1 MKKLLSG
8 LSGIMLAFCLLL
20 PPCAVTAQGVQI
32 PDDLAG
38 VIPESDLVELI
49 GYMAQYRSAD
59 LFAHLQAVDAVL
71 TPLFAD
77 IKSVLGSDV
86 DLPDVS
92 AITNEFEA
100 KIDAIFQSST
110 ASEAESRVQDLIS
123 SGQEVQA
130 RFQEVASKMQAVASQ
145 LEQKGARLQEELT
158 AAMDEWLADEEQKIQ
173 QQLDEEN
180 RQLTAEMQAEVEQY
194 AADLTQSLIAAAG
207 NNPNPDA
214 IKAQVDAAV
223 AAKVAQES
231 RELQQYMQQRGEE
244 LSQQLQAAAEV
255 KADELSAGAYSA
267 LESIRD
273 TSGNINERIEQAAQ
287 ALLPSYDIYY
297 QKFLQK
303 KAAIIQAAVDA
314 QLETARQQ
322 IRAFADELDEARK
335 QGRDVPSADELLSRL
350 EGDKQALIDRIVM
363 AESGAAIDEAVN
375 EFKARWDNIRKS
387 LEAARMQ
394 GAQEIIDKTLAAL
407 NDKDTETKL
416 LAAQVQIE
424 KGIKDL
430 EAGLAQNG
438 LKDTEKA
445 QLMKLYQLLPLVED
459 CLSLINEFKQANA
472 DDDIDYLLTLKDRL
486 QERLTGIQRCTDE
499 ESLCPGLGTFI
510 EAENESSRDLLPPT
524 EEWHSHQELDA
535 TWRPEPLSSN
545 GAWYLSRGG
554 ESLSYS
560 FSVKTEGDYVLWV
573 RDLGTSEKSGQRAI
587 SIAIDGVDYGTFT
600 ENPNPAPEPGIFG
613 WHKTATIHL
622 SAGTHTLTVTKAET
636 TGGAAILDCFYL
648 TNNPDEVPTG

>member
-8 LSGIMLAFCLLL
+8 LSGVMLAFCLLM
-20 PPCAVTAQGVQI
+20 PPCTVTAQGVQI

-38 VIPESDLVELI
+38 IIPESDMLELI
-49 GYMAQYRSAD
+49 GYMAQYQSAD
-59 LFAHLQAVDAVL
+59 LFAHLEAADAVL

-77 IKSVLGSDV
+77 IKTVLGNDA

-92 AITNEFEA
+92 SLKSEYEA

-110 ASEAESRVQDLIS
+110 VSEAESRVQDLIS
-123 SGQEVQA
+123 SGEEVQA
-130 RFQEVASKMQAVASQ
+130 RFLDIASKMQSAASQ
-145 LEQKGARLQEELT
+145 LEQKGAQLEEELT

-180 RQLTAEMQAEVEQY
+180 RQLGAEMQARVEQY
-194 AADLTQSLIAAAG
+194 AAELTQSLIAAAG
-207 NNPNPDA
+207 NNPDPDA

-223 AAKVAQES
+223 AAKVAEES

-244 LSQQLQAAAEV
+244 LAQQLQAAAEV
-255 KADELSAGAYSA
+255 KADELSDGVYSA
-267 LESIRD
+267 LQSIRD
-273 TSGNINERIEQAAQ
+273 TSENIGERIEQAAQ
-287 ALLPSYDIYY
+287 ALMPSYNIYY
-297 QKFLQK
+297 RQFLQK
-303 KAAIIQAAVDA
+303 KAAIIGIAVDA

-322 IRAFADELDEARK
+322 ILEYADELEEARS
-335 QGRDVPSADELLSRL
+335 QGRDVPTAEELLSRL
-350 EGDKQALIDRIVM
+350 EQDKQAMI
-363 AESGAAIDEAVN
+363 AAIVLAETGAEIDAIVN
-375 EFKARWDNIRKS
+375 DFKARWEDIRKS

-416 LAAQVQIE
+416 LAAQVEIE

-430 EAGLAQNG
+430 EEGLAHDG
-438 LKDTEKA
+438 LKDSEKA
-445 QLMKLYQLLPLVED
+445 QLKKLYQLLPLIED
-459 CLSLINEFKQANA
+459 CLSLINEVKQANA
-472 DDDIDYLLTLKDRL
+472 DDGIDYLLALKDRL

-499 ESLCPGLGTFI
+499 ESLCPGFGTFI
-510 EAENESSRDLLPPT
+510 EAEDEASRALLDPT

-535 TWRPEPLSSN
+535 DWRPEPLSGE

-560 FSVKTEGDYVLWV
+560 FSVKTEGDYALWI
-573 RDLGTSEKSGQRAI
+573 RDLGTSEKSGQRAV
-587 SIAIDGVDYGTFT
+587 SIAIDGVDYGTYA

-613 WHKTATIHL
+613 WHQTATIHL
-622 SAGTHTLTVTKAET
+622 TAGTHTLTITKADT

-648 TNNPDEVPTG
+648 TDNMDEVPTG